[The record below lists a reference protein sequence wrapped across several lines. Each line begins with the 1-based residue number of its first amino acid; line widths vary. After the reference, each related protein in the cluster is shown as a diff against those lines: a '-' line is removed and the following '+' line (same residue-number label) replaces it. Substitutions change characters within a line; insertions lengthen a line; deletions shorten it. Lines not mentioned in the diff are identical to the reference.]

1 MADELRVAGGI
12 AWACRRCGSGGIARP
27 EATEWKCSACG
38 GLTAFRR
45 CPRCK
50 KFMTFSPRLTGPEV
64 KYWKHTS
71 EASLRP
77 PSWVAGLGGIVAAGC
92 WLRSGPA
99 CPRTIAASPRLGD
112 GQDRLGRPG
121 CLSWLRW

>member
-50 KFMTFSPRLTGPEV
+50 KLMTFSPRLTGPEV
-64 KYWKHTS
+64 KYWKHTRQVR
-71 EASLRP
+71 E
-77 PSWVAGLGGIVAAGC
+77 
-92 WLRSGPA
+92 
-99 CPRTIAASPRLGD
+99 
-112 GQDRLGRPG
+112 
-121 CLSWLRW
+121 